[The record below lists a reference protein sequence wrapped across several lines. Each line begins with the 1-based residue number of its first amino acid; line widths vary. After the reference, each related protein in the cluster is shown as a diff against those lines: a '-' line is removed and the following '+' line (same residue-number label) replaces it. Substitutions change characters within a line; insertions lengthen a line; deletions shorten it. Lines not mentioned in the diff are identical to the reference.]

1 MHYGATSKIILTMFN
16 PKNFVTLFVLC
27 LFAFTGTA
35 QDCWRTQTIGGW
47 GSKPNGGNPGT
58 YLHQNFP
65 ALVETMGEIM
75 IGYGDNMLIFTDAES
90 ITDFLPSTGS
100 ARTLEGGLQVNPR
113 KRDVRNTFASQI
125 LGLTITLSLDRVVA
139 DYSESNV
146 YFGNLV
152 VSEGTFEGKSV
163 SYILNMA
170 NRALAGEE
178 VPYSISELNEIITK
192 INESYVDGNC
202 NNANMGLL
210 EILGNAGP
218 ASRS

>member
-1 MHYGATSKIILTMFN
+1 MNFN
-16 PKNFVTLFVLC
+16 PKTFATIFTLC
-27 LFAFTGTA
+27 LFALVGTA

-100 ARTLEGGLQVNPR
+100 AKALEGGLQVNPQ
-113 KRDVRNTFASQI
+113 KRDIRNTFASQI
-125 LGLTITLSLDRVVA
+125 LGLTITLSLDRTVA
-139 DYSESNV
+139 NYSASNV
-146 YFGNLV
+146 YFGSLV
-152 VSEGTFEGKSV
+152 VTEGTFEGKSV
-163 SYILNMA
+163 AYILNMG

-202 NNANMGLL
+202 NNANLGLL
-210 EILGNAGP
+210 EIGGTGSS
-218 ASRS
+218 AS